1 MGFDYSPTTWVDGT
15 TVANAA
21 TLGNMETGIDRAW
34 NGLLGYAG
42 AVVVASNDA
51 PQAVKDAAHYVCDG
65 TADQVEINAA
75 LALAAAIS
83 HGAGT
88 VENPTAATPAGS
100 TQRGWVCLTGGRFN
114 ISDSIVMWSG
124 ERLTGVGYLT
134 EIRSTSNNGTGMIK
148 LGSVQEHL
156 CEVGHLWLNGNGSGT
171 SHGIDFDM
179 SSSGNTSNYP
189 DVNGDSYHF
198 IHDLL
203 IKGFTN
209 GTRHGVYLHAAGTAN
224 NRGNIVQGLQ
234 IRDCSG
240 NGIYFSSS
248 SDNFIGT
255 CHVGG
260 SKDSGIRIATGNTK
274 IVNCKTFYS
283 GIDDSTT
290 SGYGFYMTS
299 GRGLLS
305 GCESQDDNTGFFFDG
320 NPYVGVGLVAD
331 SALNAAIRIGTN
343 TQVLNGFN
351 IFNRGGSI
359 RYPTSTIGLYFDAT
373 YTDLSVIGSVGASN
387 ITTPISGAAGS
398 RSFMR
403 VSNGTSLVSVG

>member
-1 MGFDYSPTTWVDGT
+1 VPFDYSPTTWVDST

-21 TLGNMETGIDRAW
+21 TLNNIETGIDRAW

-51 PQAVKDAAHYVCDG
+51 PQAVKDAAHFECDG
-65 TADQVEINAA
+65 TADEVQINDAME
-75 LALAAAIS
+75 LAAAIS

-88 VENPTAATPAGS
+88 TLNPTAATPANAE
-100 TQRGWVCLTGGRFN
+100 QRGWVCLSGGRFN
-114 ISDSIVMWSG
+114 LAAPVTMWSG
-124 ERLTGVGYLT
+124 TRLTGCGFLT
-134 EIRSTSNNGTGMIK
+134 ELRSTSNNGTGMIK

-156 CEVGHLWLNGNGSGT
+156 CEVAHLWLNGNGSGT

-179 SSSGNTSNYP
+179 TASDNTSNYP
-189 DVNGDSYHF
+189 DVNGDSYHS

-209 GTRHGVYLHAAGTAN
+209 GTRHGVYLHATGTAN
-224 NRGNIVQGLQ
+224 NRGNIVANLQ

-240 NGIYFSSS
+240 NGIYFSAS
-248 SDNFIGT
+248 SDNFIST

-260 SKDSGIRIATGNTK
+260 SKDTGIRIATGNTK

-283 GIDDSTT
+283 GIEDSTT

-320 NPYVGVGLVAD
+320 NPYVGTGLVAD

-343 TQVLNGFN
+343 SQVLNGFTV
-351 IFNRGGSI
+351 FNRGGSI
-359 RYPTSTIGLYFDAT
+359 RYPTSTRGLYFDGT
-373 YTDLSVIGSVGASN
+373 YTDLNVTGTVAPSN
-387 ITTPISGAAGS
+387 ITTKISGAAGS

-403 VSNGTSLVSVG
+403 VSDGTSLVSVG